1 MIDFSN
7 LKLEGEAAAAL
18 DALTQNEQFTGYLS
32 EAVQN
37 RTEASQAEVKAR
49 LKEFRDNNIS
59 LQQKLDGYAGID
71 VEEYKQLKALGGK
84 GADVSK
90 LEEQFNQQLQGKA
103 DEAEELRQ
111 QLERLS
117 QSVEQQKFT
126 ETARGAISQYNTANK
141 TVSVVEGA
149 DGVLIDKI
157 KANSKIVDGKL
168 IMLDNSGKEFIT
180 DSGIGTI
187 DQWINQV
194 ARKEYP
200 FLFNKPSGSGAA
212 GSISSGAGAKTISR
226 RDFDAISDPKKRAEV
241 ARTYTITM

>member
-18 DALTQNEQFTGYLS
+18 EALTQNEAFTGYIS

-37 RTEASQAEVKAR
+37 RAEAAKLEVKSK
-49 LKEFRDNNIS
+49 LNEFRDNNIA

-90 LEEQFNQQLQGKA
+90 LEEQFNQQLQSKA
-103 DEAEELRQ
+103 AEAEELRQ
-111 QLERLS
+111 QLEQLN

-126 ETARGAISQYNTANK
+126 DTARSAISKYNTANGS
-141 TVSVVEGA
+141 VSVTEGA

-157 KANSKIVDGKL
+157 KASSKVVDGKL
-168 IMLDNSGKEFIT
+168 IMLDNDGNEFIT

-194 ARKEYP
+194 ARKQYP
-200 FLFNKPSGSGAA
+200 FLFNKPSGGGAA
-212 GSISSGAGAKTISR
+212 GSTAGGAGAKTISR
-226 RDFDAISDPKKRAEV
+226 RDFDAITDPRKRVEV
-241 ARTYTITM
+241 AKSYTITM